1 VAPVSEPR
9 AIYRVRAGDSLW
21 PIAESQ
27 LIPGSSE
34 AAVARR
40 VARLVELNL
49 DDRIASGD
57 PDVLTAGEQLR
68 LP

>member
-1 VAPVSEPR
+1 MRE
-9 AIYRVRAGDSLW
+9 GDSLW
-21 PIAESQ
+21 PIAENQ
-27 LIPGSSE
+27 LVEDSSD

-40 VARLVELNL
+40 VKHLVKLNL
-49 DDRIASGD
+49 EDRIASGD